1 MEQIFRSKRWA
12 RASTFHHHMFP
23 NQEKWDT
30 KEGCTE
36 NQTRST
42 SHTDNTAWQT
52 GAPRSLRSQQA
63 KRNLDPPSKNHETI
77 SEHKQQFLL
86 GKHNRAPCT
95 KINAFSHTCLFPAL
109 RGNLLPHTQ
118 NRCSWA
124 PCRPPPLRM
133 PRSATAAITRLSP
146 PCLLLSSGRSL
157 QTLGLIAGHFQKD
170 NNLRK
175 IK

>member
-12 RASTFHHHMFP
+12 RASTFHHHIFP

-42 SHTDNTAWQT
+42 SHTDNAAWQT
-52 GAPRSLRSQQA
+52 GASRSLRSQQA
-63 KRNLDPPSKNHETI
+63 KQNLDPPSKNHETI

-124 PCRPPPLRM
+124 PCRPAPLRM
-133 PRSATAAITRLSP
+133 PRSATAAITRFSRRASFSP
-146 PCLLLSSGRSL
+146 
-157 QTLGLIAGHFQKD
+157 LGAHSKPSAGHFQKD
-170 NNLRK
+170 NNFRK
-175 IK
+175 TK